1 MIIQTHYYG
10 PGMFGRRQYDGSC
23 IFATC
28 KRKGQRTR
36 QKRVPYDYAL
46 SMDENHKAAACA
58 LFRKLEPQVV
68 LITKCD
74 VLLYEPPLRITEVL
88 GHTKTETTP

>member
-1 MIIQTHYYG
+1 MLIKTHYYG
-10 PGMFGRRQYDGSC
+10 PGMFGRRHFDGSC
-23 IFATC
+23 IFVTC

-58 LFRKLEPQVV
+58 LFRKLEPQVI
-68 LITKCD
+68 LITRCEFIEY
-74 VLLYEPPLRITEVL
+74 LPPARTIEVL
-88 GHTKTETTP
+88 GSHDKEAP